1 MGYACHG
8 CRKRV
13 WGPGVG
19 GDVLV
24 AWERRRRDE
33 EKVKRRKGEEG
44 TGDREAIE
52 NRGKGRAKVG
62 VEREGER
69 EVESGDGSAKQSRNA
84 LVVFSCRHLWH
95 RGCLEKVLAMDPE
108 WNGELRCPVVHEA

>member
-33 EKVKRRKGEEG
+33 EKEKRRKGEEG
-44 TGDREAIE
+44 RGDVESSE
-52 NRGKGRAKVG
+52 SRGKGRAKVG

-69 EVESGDGSAKQSRNA
+69 EESGDGGADQNKMA
-84 LVVFSCRHLWH
+84 LVAFACRHIWH

-108 WNGELRCPVVHEA
+108 WNGELRCPVVHDA